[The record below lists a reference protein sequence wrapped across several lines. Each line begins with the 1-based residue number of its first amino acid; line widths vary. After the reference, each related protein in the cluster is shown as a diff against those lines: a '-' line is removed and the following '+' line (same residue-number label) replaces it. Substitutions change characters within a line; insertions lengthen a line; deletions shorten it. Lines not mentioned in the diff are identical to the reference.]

1 MYCLKLTAFNSE
13 ATKVA
18 KLQPEMWVLTTKVAY
33 LLIVDIMIHNIQAY
47 STCTA
52 KSTSSNK
59 T

>member
-1 MYCLKLTAFNSE
+1 MPQGLGLSFMYCLKLTAFNSE
-13 ATKVA
+13 AA
-18 KLQPEMWVLTTKVAY
+18 KVAY